1 MTIHDVGV
9 KRIDHT
15 STQSSIVKMESMK
28 VVEELLEM
36 LKDVGDQMR
45 EGRGSVDEG
54 WWYDS
59 LLSFTGGA
67 DETDKTAVVDF

>member
-1 MTIHDVGV
+1 MTIRDFGV

-45 EGRGSVDEG
+45 EGERGLG
-54 WWYDS
+54 R
-59 LLSFTGGA
+59 
-67 DETDKTAVVDF
+67 